1 MTIVLAGD
9 IGGTKTI
16 LRLLK
21 VENQGRDRKTLHE
34 VKYTSRE
41 FIDIVPMVKGFL
53 ASVNNSPPS
62 SACLA
67 IAGPV
72 INQTSKLT
80 NLNWYLDKQR
90 LQTELNIPTVSLI
103 NDFAAVSYGILGLND
118 TEIHTLQTGEKQ
130 PQTPIAV
137 LGAGTGLGEA
147 FLIPQGDSYQVFATE
162 GGHAD
167 FAPRSELEFQLAEDI
182 KRRNQIDRV
191 SVERVVSGQGIVS
204 IYQFL
209 RDRESNL
216 EDPTIAKDI
225 RIWEEEIANN
235 REKTID
241 PAAIIARS
249 ALSGQDSLCLQTM
262 EIFIEAYGVEAGNLA
277 LKLLPYS
284 GVYLAGGIATK
295 ILPLLQDDRF
305 LQAFREKGRMKKI
318 LQDIPVHIVL
328 NPQVGLLG
336 SVLYLFQSDA
346 PECLSS

>member
-21 VENQGRDRKTLHE
+21 VENQGRDRETLHE
-34 VKYTSRE
+34 AQYPSHD
-41 FIDIVPMVKGFL
+41 FIDIVPMVEVFL
-53 ASVNNSPPS
+53 ASANNSPPT

-118 TEIHTLQTGEKQ
+118 MEIYTLQTGEKR

-147 FLIPQGDSYQVFATE
+147 FLVPQGDFYQVFATE

-182 KRRNQIDRV
+182 KCRNQIDRV

-209 RDRESNL
+209 RDREPNR

-225 RIWEEEIANN
+225 RTWEEEIASN
-235 REKTID
+235 RERTID

-249 ALSGQDSLCLQTM
+249 ALSGQNILCLQTM
-262 EIFIEAYGVEAGNLA
+262 QMFIEAYGAEAGNLA
-277 LKLLPYS
+277 LKLLPYG
-284 GVYLAGGIATK
+284 GVYFAGGIAAK
-295 ILPLLQDDRF
+295 ILPLLQDERF
-305 LQAFREKGRMKKI
+305 LRAFREKGRMRMI
-318 LQDIPVHIVL
+318 LQDLPVYIVL

-336 SVLYLFQSDA
+336 SVLYLFQQ
-346 PECLSS
+346 E